1 MSSRQYFCPVPP
13 GVNISGR
20 VGPYVETDPVHIV
33 RGKCWQKGRRSPLR
47 PALQCLPVR
56 IVSFVI
62 YPDSLQKG
70 DREQMLSLSGK
81 FAGGSRVSG

>member
-1 MSSRQYFCPVPP
+1 MLAERSAIAASACLAMSAGSDF
-13 GVNISGR
+13 
-20 VGPYVETDPVHIV
+20 
-33 RGKCWQKGRRSPLR
+33 
-47 PALQCLPVR
+47 
-56 IVSFVI
+56 SFVI